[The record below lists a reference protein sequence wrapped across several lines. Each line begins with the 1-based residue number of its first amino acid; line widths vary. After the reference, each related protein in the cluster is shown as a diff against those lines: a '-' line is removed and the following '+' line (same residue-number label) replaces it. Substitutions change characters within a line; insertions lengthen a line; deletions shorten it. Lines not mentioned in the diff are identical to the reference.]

1 MSTLTDR
8 YVDAVAAH
16 LPEGQRADI
25 ARELRSQILEAVE
38 GRAPGVDPEAAE
50 REAIMGLGHPATLA
64 AGYRGTQR
72 YLIGPAFYDAWLA
85 VLKILLAILPVTVAL
100 VILVLGVV
108 EGRNAAGMVSDAL
121 WGAVGAA
128 LQVAGWV
135 TLGFVIAERT
145 GADPDQVSH
154 LVPTRDWTPEQ
165 LPDGPQA
172 RQVGW
177 GDAAWMMVF
186 TVVGIAL
193 LSAADRPLR
202 FEGRTYPLLTDT
214 ALQWRWVAVAGLV
227 LGVVALAVVMVRGRW
242 SMTTALMNMASNT
255 LVGLPILVLL
265 ATGTLFTP
273 EAFELV
279 RPEQARDWLTFNG
292 WIFGV
297 IFALVLLWDVID
309 PFRLMRKARRSGDQG
324 AASAG

>member
-1 MSTLTDR
+1 MTTLTDR
-8 YVDAVAAH
+8 YVDAVAQQ
-16 LPEGQRADI
+16 LPEEQREDI
-25 ARELRSQILEAVE
+25 ARELRSQIMDTVE
-38 GRAPGVDPEAAE
+38 GRGPGVDPVVAE
-50 REAIMGLGHPATLA
+50 REALLALGHPSTLA
-64 AGYRGTQR
+64 AGYRGTPR

-85 VLKILLAILPVTVAL
+85 VLKILLAIVPATVAI
-100 VILVLGVV
+100 VVLVLGVA
-108 EGRNAAGMVSDAL
+108 EDRGAAGMVSDVL

-145 GADPDQVSH
+145 GTDPDRVSH

-165 LPDGPQA
+165 LPDGPRA

-186 TVVGIAL
+186 TVVGIAV

-202 FEGRTYPLLTDT
+202 FEGRTYQLLTDT
-214 ALQWRWVAVAGLV
+214 ALVWRWVAVAGLV

-242 SMTTALMNMASNT
+242 TMPTALLNVLSNL
-255 LVGLPILVLL
+255 LVGVPILALL

-273 EAFELV
+273 EAFDLI
-279 RPEQARDWLTFNG
+279 RPEQARDWLSLNG
-292 WIFGV
+292 WFFGV
-297 IFALVLLWDVID
+297 IFALVLLWDMLD
-309 PFRLMRKARRSGDQG
+309 PFRLMRRTRRAEATGTS
-324 AASAG
+324 AST